1 LVGLFA
7 GIGIALVGLLIGFFV
22 LRALAR
28 RNVSWW
34 SSLLGPCLAFGPA
47 IGLIAGT
54 WIATGSLAAA
64 ELPGVDGTSAPRPWT
79 TNLGWSLIL
88 FFGVTGAFS
97 LVRQFLSSTLLSE
110 QLGVRIP
117 SLVLDAARYVVA
129 IVMVFVV
136 VGWIWDKKDWFTG
149 LFAATTVGTVII
161 GLALQETLVNFF
173 AGVGIVNER
182 TYSIGDWIWVG
193 EDEGEVLSISR
204 RATKIRNR
212 TSDIVTIPNRLVMTT
227 RVRNQ
232 SQPTP
237 VHAEFVHVFAPY
249 ETPPNRVRAALRAAV
264 AEVPKV
270 LTDPAPIFRVVRFAD
285 RGVEYQVKLFLTDI
299 AGLPDIK
306 SDVAVQ
312 IWYHLQRAGVQVPYS
327 VTEFRRYEP
336 KAPSED
342 VAQAIRSTLS
352 RNSFFAALPPALVED
367 LAASAE
373 MAVFGAG
380 ERIVQQGAAGE
391 SCYVVRAGKVG
402 VYVSDGIGE
411 KHVATLEEGGLF
423 GEMSLLTGEPR
434 AATVRAEDDSRLV
447 RVGAAPLRGALE
459 KAPQFAQLL
468 AETVALRREGILEA
482 RTVLD
487 AQARERVRA
496 TTVRLSDLIRKF
508 FRLSDVPP
516 GR

>member
-1 LVGLFA
+1 V
-7 GIGIALVGLLIGFFV
+7 VGLLAGIAIALAGLALGVLV

-28 RNVSWW
+28 RRVAWW
-34 SSLLGPCLAFGPA
+34 PSLLGPCLAVGPA
-47 IGLIAGT
+47 LGLVLGT
-54 WIATGSLAAA
+54 WIATGTPSAAG
-64 ELPGVDGTSAPRPWT
+64 LPGPDGGAVPRPWT
-79 TNLGWSLIL
+79 TSLGWSLIV

-97 LVRQFLSSTLLSE
+97 LVRQFLSSALLSE

-117 SLVLDAARYVVA
+117 SLVLDAARYVVG

-136 VGWIWDKKDWFTG
+136 VGWIWDKKEWFTG

-161 GLALQETLVNFF
+161 GLALQETLINFF

-204 RATKIRNR
+204 RATKIRTR
-212 TSDIVTIPNRLVMTT
+212 SADVVTIPNRLVMTT

-232 SQPTP
+232 SQPTT
-237 VHAEFVHVFAPY
+237 VHAEFAYVTAPY

-270 LTDPAPIFRVVRFAD
+270 LADPRPVFRVARFGE
-285 RGVEYQVKLFLTDI
+285 RGVEYQVKFFLSDL
-299 AGLPDIK
+299 AGLDDIK

-312 IWYHLQRAGVQVPYS
+312 IWYHLQRAGVPMPYG
-327 VTEFRRYEP
+327 VRELRRFEP
-336 KAPSED
+336 RAPSED

-352 RNSFFAALPPALVED
+352 TTPFFAALPPPLVD
-367 LAASAE
+367 GLCASAE

-380 ERIVQQGAAGE
+380 ERVVTQGAAGE
-391 SCYVVRAGKVG
+391 SCYVVRAGRLG

-411 KHVATLEEGGLF
+411 RQVATLAEGDLF

-434 AATVRAEDDSRLV
+434 TATVRAEEDSRLV
-447 RVGAAPLRGALE
+447 RVGAAALRTVLERAPELAHALAE
-459 KAPQFAQLL
+459 KA
-468 AETVALRREGILEA
+468 ALRREGLLEA
-482 RTVLD
+482 RTQLD

-508 FRLSDVPP
+508 FRLPDAPP
-516 GR
+516 R